1 MWWKQL
7 STHNSFSIYLKCAPI
22 FLLFL
27 LSVLIVACGGS
38 GTDNSLGQPKAT
50 VTVNLGQD
58 GSPTPTLTAYS
69 CSAWVSNTTPSLN
82 TPVVGVY
89 AKYVHNV
96 DGNPQGVGQVQA
108 TAVVNWYDGN
118 ASTISATTMSDGLAV
133 FAVSTANRAADL
145 NKIVRVTVT
154 FQASANAPACTVD
167 GDHAAYF
174 SLVVATGTP
183 SPVADPTAHTTGTPC
198 STPAL
203 TGQALSISPTSMPTP
218 LLPTKHQT
226 PTPAPTP
233 TLMPT
238 PTVIPCG

>member
-1 MWWKQL
+1 MWWKRL
-7 STHNSFSIYLKCAPI
+7 STHNSFSTYLKCGAI

-27 LSVLIVACGGS
+27 LSVVIVACGS
-38 GTDNSLGQPKAT
+38 NGTDNSLGQPKAT
-50 VTVNLGQD
+50 MTVNLGQD

-82 TPVVGVY
+82 TPVIGVY

-96 DGNPQGVGQVQA
+96 NGNPQGVGQVSA

-118 ASTISATTMSDGLAV
+118 ASTITATTTSDGLAV

-154 FQASANAPACTVD
+154 FQASQNIPSCTVD

-174 SLVVATGTP
+174 ALVVATA
-183 SPVADPTAHTTGTPC
+183 SPTASPDPTAHTTGTPC
-198 STPAL
+198 LTPGL
-203 TGQALSISPTSMPTP
+203 TGQALSIPPTSAPTSA
-218 LLPTKHQT
+218 LPTKHQT
-226 PTPAPTP
+226 PTPTPMPRPTG
-233 TLMPT
+233 T
-238 PTVIPCG
+238 PCG

>member
-7 STHNSFSIYLKCAPI
+7 STHNSFSIYVKCGAI

-38 GTDNSLGQPKAT
+38 GTDNSLGQSKAT

-82 TPVVGVY
+82 TPVIGVY

-96 DGNPQGVGQVQA
+96 NGNPQGVGQVQA

-118 ASTISATTMSDGLAV
+118 ASTITATTTSDGLAV
-133 FAVSTANRAADL
+133 FAVSTANRAADID
-145 NKIVRVTVT
+145 KIVRVTVT
-154 FQASANAPACTVD
+154 FQASSNAPPCTVD

-174 SLVVATGTP
+174 SLVVATATS
-183 SPVADPTAHTTGTPC
+183 SPVADPTARVTGTPC
-198 STPAL
+198 STPAI
-203 TGQALSISPTSMPTP
+203 TGQALSISPPSMPTP
-218 LLPTKHQT
+218 SLPTKHQT
-226 PTPAPTP
+226 PTPIPSP

-238 PTVIPCG
+238 PCH

>member
-1 MWWKQL
+1 MWWKRL
-7 STHNSFSIYLKCAPI
+7 STHNSFSTYLKCGAI

-27 LSVLIVACGGS
+27 LSVLIVACGCS
-38 GTDNSLGQPKAT
+38 GTDSSLGQPKAT
-50 VTVNLGQD
+50 MTVNLGQD

-118 ASTISATTMSDGLAV
+118 ASTITATTTSDGLAV

-154 FQASANAPACTVD
+154 FEASSNAPSCTVD

-183 SPVADPTAHTTGTPC
+183 SPVADPTAHAIGTPC
-198 STPAL
+198 LTPGL
-203 TGQALSISPTSMPTP
+203 TGQALSIPPTSALTP
-218 LLPTKHQT
+218 SLPTKHQT
-226 PTPAPTP
+226 PTPTP
-233 TLMPT
+233 MPT
-238 PTVIPCG
+238 PTRTPCG